1 MSMRIAP
8 RSLVFFVIVSIFSVM
23 LMAACAGEVGPAGA
37 TGPAGSAGPAGASGP
52 AGGSGP
58 SGPAGETGSQGYQG
72 IPGTSPGANIVA
84 SPSTITV
91 TLEKDGKGGINKTT
105 DSGITVMGSGFQP
118 NEPLQVFI
126 NFGGTMEGCHLG
138 YGSRPEKGKQTV
150 EAACFSMLKD
160 STLAVPIKPTLIG
173 EPVTGPSVANA
184 AGAFYLVVAEG
195 DLPAQVGYNTVRP
208 SIAAG
213 TPGSLTAEGWWGSIA
228 TTPVLVVEK

>member
-1 MSMRIAP
+1 
-8 RSLVFFVIVSIFSVM
+8 
-23 LMAACAGEVGPAGA
+23 MAACAGDVGPAGA
-37 TGPAGSAGPAGASGP
+37 TGPAGTSGPAGTAGPAGEGP
-52 AGGSGP
+52 AGP
-58 SGPAGETGSQGYQG
+58 SGPAGATGSQGAQG
-72 IPGTSPGANIVA
+72 IAGTSPGANIVA

-105 DSGITVMGSGFQP
+105 DSGIVVMGSGFQP
-118 NEPLQVFI
+118 NEPLQIFI

-160 STLAVPIKPTLIG
+160 STLAFPIKPKLIG

-184 AGAFYLVVAEG
+184 AGAFYLVIAEG

>member
-37 TGPAGSAGPAGASGP
+37 TGPAGSAGPTGSAGP

-58 SGPAGETGSQGYQG
+58 SGPAGSTGPQGFEG

-126 NFGGTMEGCHLG
+126 NFGGIRRYQPH
-138 YGSRPEKGKQTV
+138 
-150 EAACFSMLKD
+150 
-160 STLAVPIKPTLIG
+160 
-173 EPVTGPSVANA
+173 
-184 AGAFYLVVAEG
+184 
-195 DLPAQVGYNTVRP
+195 
-208 SIAAG
+208 
-213 TPGSLTAEGWWGSIA
+213 
-228 TTPVLVVEK
+228 